1 MANYC
6 IVVHTNLSNAG
17 TTMTMTQPQAPTD
30 QPQAKPNKSA
40 SVIELLASRICHDLV
55 SPVGAI
61 NNGVEFMEEMG
72 DDPEQRKEALGLISH
87 SATQAAAKLMAFRIA
102 YGSGGR
108 DTNIKPEDVQKA
120 FSQLISADGKISQ
133 TWDPFGNLGPKPLPY
148 AFCKMLMCSMM
159 LAMECLVKGGYVS
172 VRPGEGNQTLIIAEG
187 DTVLLRDNVEAALKQ
202 EIATEDLD
210 PRLVHPYAISV
221 IAEHYGYSLFI
232 KEKRE
237 DRVVFALNCPAPEQ
251 A

>member
-1 MANYC
+1 M
-6 IVVHTNLSNAG
+6 
-17 TTMTMTQPQAPTD
+17 TTAQPQPETPTEASK
-30 QPQAKPNKSA
+30 QSKSA

-87 SATQAAAKLMAFRIA
+87 SASAASAKLMAFRIA
-102 YGSGGR
+102 YGAGGR
-108 DTNIKPEDVQKA
+108 DANIKPEDVQKA
-120 FSQLISADGKISQ
+120 FSNLIAGDGKITQ
-133 TWDPFGNLGPKPLPY
+133 AWDPHGNLGPKPLPY
-148 AFCKMLMCSMM
+148 AYCKMLMCGLM
-159 LAMECLVKGGYVS
+159 LAMECLVKGGYVM
-172 VRPGEGNQTLIIAEG
+172 VRPGEGDQTLIIAEG
-187 DTVLLRDNVEAALKQ
+187 ESVLLRDNVEAAMEQKLSAD
-202 EIATEDLD
+202 ELD

-221 IAEHYGYSLFI
+221 IAEHYGYKLRI

-237 DRVVFALNCPAPEQ
+237 DKVTFVLDCPIRPA

>member
-1 MANYC
+1 
-6 IVVHTNLSNAG
+6 
-17 TTMTMTQPQAPTD
+17 MTVTQPQAESETPE
-30 QPQAKPNKSA
+30 AKPNKSA

-87 SATQAAAKLMAFRIA
+87 SASQASAKLMAFRIA

-108 DTNIKPEDVQKA
+108 DPNIKPEDVQKA

-148 AFCKMLMCSMM
+148 AYCKMLMAGMM
-159 LAMECLVKGGYVS
+159 LAMECLTKGGYVS
-172 VRPGEGNQTLIIAEG
+172 VRPGEGNQTLIIAESDNG
-187 DTVLLRDNVEAALKQ
+187 ILLRDNVEAALRQ

-210 PRLVHPYAISV
+210 PRLVHPYALSV
-221 IAEHYGYSLFI
+221 IAEHYGYTLRVRD
-232 KEKRE
+232 KR
-237 DRVVFALNCPAPEQ
+237 DDKVTFALDCPAP
-251 A
+251 AAA

>member
-1 MANYC
+1 M
-6 IVVHTNLSNAG
+6 
-17 TTMTMTQPQAPTD
+17 TTAQPQTDTTTPD

-87 SATQAAAKLMAFRIA
+87 SASAASAKLMAFRIA
-102 YGSGGR
+102 YGAGGR
-108 DTNIKPEDVQKA
+108 DNNIKPEDVQKA

-148 AFCKMLMCSMM
+148 AFCKMLMCGMM
-159 LAMECLVKGGYVS
+159 LGMECLVKGGYIS
-172 VRPGEGNQTLIIAEG
+172 VRPGEGDQTLIIAESDNG
-187 DTVLLRDNVEAALKQ
+187 VLLRDNVEAAMRQ

-210 PRLVHPYAISV
+210 PRLVHPYAIAV
-221 IAEHYGYSLFI
+221 IAEHYGYNLSI
-232 KEKRE
+232 RDKRD
-237 DRVVFALNCPAPEQ
+237 DRVVFVLNCPPSNA

>member
-1 MANYC
+1 M
-6 IVVHTNLSNAG
+6 
-17 TTMTMTQPQAPTD
+17 TTAQPQTESETPE
-30 QPQAKPNKSA
+30 AKPNKSA

-72 DDPEQRKEALGLISH
+72 DDPDQRKEAISLISH
-87 SATQAAAKLMAFRIA
+87 SASQASAKLMAFRIA

-108 DTNIKPEDVQKA
+108 DPNIKPEDVQKA

-148 AFCKMLMCSMM
+148 AYCKMLMAGMM

-172 VRPGEGNQTLIIAEG
+172 VRPGEGNQTLIIAESDNG
-187 DTVLLRDNVEAALKQ
+187 VLLRDNVEAALKQ
-202 EIATEDLD
+202 DIASEDLD

-221 IAEHYGYSLFI
+221 IAEHYGYSLRVRD
-232 KEKRE
+232 KR
-237 DRVVFALNCPAPEQ
+237 DDKVTFALDCPAP
-251 A
+251 ASA

>member
-1 MANYC
+1 M
-6 IVVHTNLSNAG
+6 
-17 TTMTMTQPQAPTD
+17 TTAQPQAED
-30 QPQAKPNKSA
+30 QTPEAKPNKSA

-72 DDPEQRKEALGLISH
+72 DDAEQRKEALGLIQH
-87 SATQAAAKLMAFRIA
+87 SASQASAKLMAFRIA

-108 DTNIKPEDVQKA
+108 DPNIKPEDVQKA

-148 AFCKMLMCSMM
+148 AYCKMLMAGMM
-159 LAMECLVKGGYVS
+159 LAMECLTKGGYVS
-172 VRPGEGNQTLIIAEG
+172 VRPGEGNQTLIIAESDNG
-187 DTVLLRDNVEAALKQ
+187 ILLRDNVEAALRQ

-210 PRLVHPYAISV
+210 PRLVHPYALSV
-221 IAEHYGYSLFI
+221 IAEHYGYTLRVRD
-232 KEKRE
+232 KR
-237 DRVVFALNCPAPEQ
+237 DDKVTFALDCPAP
-251 A
+251 AAA